1 MHQSWGN
8 YIQGSIEEVLLLMK
22 QIDLRPYEDLSFQE
36 IDQHVVTKIQ
46 SILSKWEVTLDK
58 IIDFYTLQTPAA
70 ERLQLETTRF
80 DKIIDL
86 VWVARWEMKERVE
99 NIQRAKAQSDRC
111 LLLFESDEALRGLFK
126 SVTAVG
132 VGICQQE
139 NLTPQSCISNEA
151 KDSLDL
157 SIKTRRAYTIF
168 QRNVLHLRD
177 ETDVYKN
184 LRKVSTAIAILRG
197 KNVFDQ
203 LRFFDRALLK
213 SLQSKTIEWLGKAD
227 RDPLTGAML
236 WQDAVG
242 FAELLGEINKRSELV
257 EHDLSLLQNCYTI
270 LTSLV
275 VSLIPEETVSQL
287 QTVFGR
293 HPELDQLLES
303 KENRS
308 VKEWQRAIEL
318 AMAQIST
325 PETDALNALSTAA

>member
-1 MHQSWGN
+1 
-8 YIQGSIEEVLLLMK
+8 
-22 QIDLRPYEDLSFQE
+22 
-36 IDQHVVTKIQ
+36 
-46 SILSKWEVTLDK
+46 
-58 IIDFYTLQTPAA
+58 LQTPAA

-184 LRKVSTAIAILRG
+184 LRKVSKAIAILRG

-257 EHDLSLLQNCYTI
+257 EHDLSVLQNCYTI

-275 VSLIPEETVSQL
+275 VSLIPEEIVSQL

-325 PETDALNALSTAA
+325 PETDALTALSTAA